1 VERSGER
8 AIQVEDC
15 ADCAGGRFWYS
26 GTVTSADWGGGL
38 LSTGDETD
46 VAQRMEQAI
55 RRYYAACNS
64 GDVEAVAA
72 FSPPALCITSRQAT
86 AARPRAD
93 ELSVR

>member
-1 VERSGER
+1 MNEPYRWRIAPIAQVDDSG
-8 AIQVEDC
+8 
-15 ADCAGGRFWYS
+15 YS

-86 AARPRAD
+86 AARPGAD

>member
-1 VERSGER
+1 MNEPYRWRIAPIAQADDSG
-8 AIQVEDC
+8 
-15 ADCAGGRFWYS
+15 YS
-26 GTVTSADWGGGL
+26 GTVTSASCRGGL
-38 LSTGDETD
+38 LSTSDETD

-86 AARPRAD
+86 AARPGAD